1 MAVDGPVIVAFAAL
15 AGSLVGG
22 CASITATFIGQRLQ
36 ARWARLRADLEEH
49 EKLYGIFVEEA
60 VHLFVDSIRQSAIDP
75 AKIMRLYSKV
85 ARIRLT
91 SSDRVLRAAEEVG
104 RRLVEAYE
112 RPPENPAEVLARYAN
127 GEENLDP
134 LREFTE
140 ACRQEQAKAI
150 QQVA

>member
-15 AGSLVGG
+15 GGSLVG
-22 CASITATFIGQRLQ
+22 AFSSIAATFMGQRLQ
-36 ARWARLRADLEEH
+36 ARWARLRAELEEN

-60 VHLFVDSIRQSAIDP
+60 IHLFADSIQRSAIDP

-91 SSDRVLRAAEEVG
+91 SSDRVLHAAEEVG

-112 RPPENPAEVLARYAN
+112 RPPEDPAEVLARYAN

-150 QQVA
+150 QQV